1 MLVLTRKL
9 NEKIVFP
16 GTNISVQV
24 LKIRPGKVG
33 LGVDAPSEVTILREE
48 IPDRQV
54 NWGEQEKGPQKRGP
68 ENTASGTLPSSGQKL
83 KALSMDLGL
92 ARLQL
97 RLGQSQNVRAT
108 LDRIHQDMQ
117 ALLRQFE
124 TKKEVPSELAIPEFS
139 LPLSPA
145 HP

>member
-24 LKIRPGKVG
+24 LKIKPGKVG

-54 NWGEQEKGPQKRGP
+54 NWGEQEKGPQNRP

-83 KALSMDLGL
+83 KALSKDLGL

-97 RLGQSQNVRAT
+97 RLGQSQTVQAS

-117 ALLRQFE
+117 ALLRQLE
-124 TKKEVPSELAIPEFS
+124 TKKEIPLELVIPEFP